1 MGLREAKRYIKELH
15 KKQKNPYCWPDYL
28 TGLPD
33 KAAII
38 KKLESILPKLGRYT
52 VSYVRIANIHPYL
65 IKYGSSTH
73 AEIIEWA
80 AAILK
85 TTADKCKGGFVGTI
99 TTHGFIVIC
108 DAKNIDPLLKEA
120 ADLFKRKTLSFYSKD
135 DRKKKSIFSFIRD
148 RKEINVGLMKLISVI
163 ADRRFNIKSSHL
175 LHALGSACSRL
186 EESGGDSIR
195 LTEEML

>member
-1 MGLREAKRYIKELH
+1 MGLREAKRYIKGLH
-15 KKQKNPYCWPDYL
+15 KRQRNPYYWPNYL

-38 KKLESILPKLGRYT
+38 KKLDGILPKLGKHA
-52 VSYVRIANIHPYL
+52 VSYVRIANVHPYL
-65 IKYGSSTH
+65 IKYGSSKH

-99 TTHGFIVIC
+99 TTHGFVVIC

-120 ADLFKRKTLSFYSKD
+120 ADLFKRKTSNFYSKD
-135 DRKKKSIFSFIRD
+135 DCKKKSILSFVRD
-148 RKEINVGLMKLISVI
+148 GKKVDVGLMKLISAT
-163 ADRRFNIKSSHL
+163 ADRRFDIKSSHL
-175 LHALGSACSRL
+175 LHALGSACTRL

-195 LTEEML
+195 LTEKML